1 MNPFSDACKP
11 DVQPAELSQ
20 EQMWLLL
27 INRHLL
33 LHKARVLIS
42 KPLSHPST
50 GRQSICANINDLG
63 RHKNKIC
70 SCRDSSIITPIFYCI
85 VITRSKRCDN
95 VLVWEGSVWA
105 HKISSD
111 TNFTSSD
118 SMGLQT
124 PSGSRRCITL
134 KLLHSSVFEM
144 GI

>member
-1 MNPFSDACKP
+1 MNSFSDACKP
-11 DVQPAELSQ
+11 GVQPAELSQ
-20 EQMWLLL
+20 EQMWVSL
-27 INRHLL
+27 INRQLL
-33 LHKARVLIS
+33 LHKARVLTS
-42 KPLSHPST
+42 KPPSHPST
-50 GRQSICANINDLG
+50 GRQSTCTNINDLG

-70 SCRDSSIITPIFYCI
+70 SCRDSSIIAPIFYWI

-95 VLVWEGSVWA
+95 VLWEGSVWA
-105 HKISSD
+105 HKISSH